1 MAQNH
6 EQQEFF
12 HIRRMVLEL
21 ERLVQNLDDV
31 DREVPVMQPEY
42 WRIRINALLAR
53 PAISGS
59 TVAQASVLLTK
70 LDGIADALK
79 NAR

>member
-1 MAQNH
+1 MANDP

-12 HIRRMVLEL
+12 HIRKMVLEL
-21 ERLVQNLDDV
+21 ERLIQNGDDV
-31 DREVPVMQPEY
+31 SLELPVMQPEY
-42 WRIRINALLAR
+42 WRNRINSLLAT

-59 TVAQASVLLTK
+59 TVAQASVLLMK
-70 LDGIADALK
+70 LDRIADALK